1 VVIHI
6 GPAGIPLSCKGRT
19 IKDGVIYTR
28 NLELDAIQVQ
38 FVRGIRTAEEEA
50 LEVGRVAKEANVE
63 VHVHAPYYTNL
74 AGDEP
79 NTEMAFDKIIT
90 AGALADAMGAKTLA
104 IHCGL
109 YNDAGPEKTMEIMV
123 ENITQIRDAFKE
135 DGLKVKLGLETS
147 GKQAIF
153 GSLEEILEVCRRVPG
168 VVPILD
174 FAHIHARTNGSLQ
187 TQEDFQKVFDACK
200 FLNLDEYVIHFTGIL
215 YDNGNERHHLPI
227 KKGDLRFEPLV
238 DCILDNDYNA
248 TLISH
253 SPILEHD
260 AMYMKIVLDRV
271 RERRE
276 AKAQRETLMAAQEAE
291 KEKVRKERE
300 KQQLAKQKEKE
311 KQERLKQKELA
322 AKKKEAEKKK
332 LLAEKAKAKAL
343 KAKAAAKKAA
353 AAKKP
358 AKKKAKK

>member
-1 VVIHI
+1 MPIRI

-38 FVRGIRTAEEEA
+38 FVRGIRTVEEEA
-50 LEVGRVAKEANVE
+50 LEVGRVAREANVE

-74 AGDEP
+74 AGDET
-79 NTEMAFDKIIT
+79 NVEMAFDKIIT
-90 AGALADAMGAKTLA
+90 AGAMADAMGARTLA

-109 YNDAGPEKTMEIMV
+109 YNDAGPEKTKEL
-123 ENITQIRDAFKE
+123 ITQNVLEIRDAFKE

-153 GSLEEILEVCRRVPG
+153 GSLEEILDICRAVPG

-174 FAHIHARTNGSLQ
+174 FAHIHARTNGGLQ
-187 TQEDFQKVFDACK
+187 TQEDFQKIFDACK
-200 FLNLDEYVIHFTGIL
+200 FLNLDQYVIHFTGIL

-238 DCILDNDYNA
+238 ECILDNDYNVS
-248 TLISH
+248 LISH

-276 AKAQRETLMAAQEAE
+276 AKTQREAMLAAQEKE
-291 KEKVRKERE
+291 KELLRKERE
-300 KQQLAKQKEKE
+300 RQALLKQKEKE
-311 KQERLKQKELA
+311 KLERLKKKEQAAKEKAKADAKKKAEA
-322 AKKKEAEKKK
+322 AKKKAAPKKP
-332 LLAEKAKAKAL
+332 
-343 KAKAAAKKAA
+343 KKAA
-353 AAKKP
+353 APKP
-358 AKKKAKK
+358 KKKAKK